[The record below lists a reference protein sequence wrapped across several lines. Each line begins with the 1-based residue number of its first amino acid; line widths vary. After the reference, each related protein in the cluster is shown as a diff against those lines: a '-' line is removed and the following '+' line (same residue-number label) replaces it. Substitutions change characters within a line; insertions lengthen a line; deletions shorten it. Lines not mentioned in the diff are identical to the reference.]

1 MTLNLDLFHLVI
13 FLMSGVDLLFI
24 YLPKC
29 VALSGILRYRVD
41 FQGLDYQA
49 EDDELFDLDDY

>member
-1 MTLNLDLFHLVI
+1 MMLNLDFCFFGGDYLFRVT
-13 FLMSGVDLLFI
+13 LFI
-24 YLPKC
+24 YLPNC

-49 EDDELFDLDDY
+49 EDDEIFDLDDY